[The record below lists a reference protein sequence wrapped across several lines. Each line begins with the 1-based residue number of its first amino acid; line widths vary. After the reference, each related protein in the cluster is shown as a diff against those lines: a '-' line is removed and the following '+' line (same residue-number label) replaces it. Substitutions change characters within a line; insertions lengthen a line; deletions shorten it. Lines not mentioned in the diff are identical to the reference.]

1 MIFNASLVLAQLCD
15 LKLVKRLVLRH
26 YGSTLAKTL
35 NMTTT
40 IEKTSDYLT
49 TDELKRLNRYF
60 QKEQNYQMALLIEFG
75 FRTLLRYSDISRFTW
90 ENVLNKDEL
99 VLNEKKTGKKR
110 SIKVGAVLKA
120 LLLEYY
126 ELLGQPNLDCT
137 IFNYSLRH
145 TNRLLQFGSRFV
157 GIRKKRVSTHS
168 LRKSGARF
176 LYDENHRSEDVFLKI
191 SMILNHSSTQV
202 SRRYLGIT
210 KEEISDVYA
219 GFDFVL

>member
-1 MIFNASLVLAQLCD
+1 LVEACVGVINSLKIANGSIRKLILPFF
-15 LKLVKRLVLRH
+15 LKN
-26 YGSTLAKTL
+26 KTVTFIVDFAGDNSNNGAYCL
-35 NMTTT
+35 WW
-40 IEKTSDYLT
+40 K
-49 TDELKRLNRYF
+49 
-60 QKEQNYQMALLIEFG
+60 MALLIEVG

-126 ELLGQPNLDCT
+126 QLMNQPDLQST

-157 GIRKKRVSTHS
+157 GIRRKAVSTHS

-176 LYDENHRSEDVFLKI
+176 LYEENHRSEDVFLKI

-210 KEEISDVYA
+210 KEEISDVYS

>member
-1 MIFNASLVLAQLCD
+1 
-15 LKLVKRLVLRH
+15 
-26 YGSTLAKTL
+26 
-35 NMTTT
+35 
-40 IEKTSDYLT
+40 
-49 TDELKRLNRYF
+49 
-60 QKEQNYQMALLIEFG
+60 MALLIEFG

-90 ENVLNKDEL
+90 NDVLNKDEL

-110 SIKVGAVLKA
+110 SIKVGTVLKA

-126 ELLGQPNLDCT
+126 EFLGQPNLDYI

-145 TNRLLQFGSRFV
+145 TNRLLQLGSRFV

-176 LYDENHRSEDVFLKI
+176 LYEENHRSEDVFLKI

-219 GFDFVL
+219 GFDILL

>member
-1 MIFNASLVLAQLCD
+1 
-15 LKLVKRLVLRH
+15 
-26 YGSTLAKTL
+26 
-35 NMTTT
+35 MTTT
-40 IEKTSDYLT
+40 IEKTSDYLN

-60 QKEQNYQMALLIEFG
+60 QKEENYQMALLIEFG

-90 ENVLNKDEL
+90 NDVLNKDEL

-110 SIKVGAVLKA
+110 NIKVGAILKA

-126 ELLGQPNLDCT
+126 ELLLQPELQST

-145 TNRLLQFGSRFV
+145 TNRLLQFGAKFV

-176 LYDENHRSEDVFLKI
+176 LYEENQKSEDVFLKI
-191 SMILNHSSTQV
+191 SMILNHSSSEV

-210 KEEISDVYA
+210 KEELSDVYSA
-219 GFDFVL
+219 FDLVI

>member
-1 MIFNASLVLAQLCD
+1 
-15 LKLVKRLVLRH
+15 
-26 YGSTLAKTL
+26 
-35 NMTTT
+35 MTTT

-110 SIKVGAVLKA
+110 NIKIGAVLKA

-126 ELLGQPNLDCT
+126 ELLGHPNFDCT

-145 TNRLLQFGSRFV
+145 TNRLLQFGSRFI

-176 LYDENHRSEDVFLKI
+176 LYDENHRSEDMFLKI

-210 KEEISDVYA
+210 REELSDVFN

>member
-1 MIFNASLVLAQLCD
+1 
-15 LKLVKRLVLRH
+15 
-26 YGSTLAKTL
+26 
-35 NMTTT
+35 MTNT

-110 SIKVGAVLKA
+110 SIKVGAVLKS

-126 ELLGQPNLDCT
+126 ELMQQPDLQST
-137 IFNYSLRH
+137 IFNYTLRH
-145 TNRLLQFGSRFV
+145 TNRLLQLGSRFV
-157 GIRKKRVSTHS
+157 GIRRKAVSTHS

-176 LYDENHRSEDVFLKI
+176 LYEENQRSEDVFLKI

-219 GFDFVL
+219 GFDISL

>member
-1 MIFNASLVLAQLCD
+1 
-15 LKLVKRLVLRH
+15 
-26 YGSTLAKTL
+26 
-35 NMTTT
+35 MTTT

-90 ENVLNKDEL
+90 DNVLNKDEL

-110 SIKVGAVLKA
+110 SIKVGAVLKS

-126 ELLGQPNLDCT
+126 ELMQQPELQSKL
-137 IFNYSLRH
+137 FNYTLRH
-145 TNRLLQFGSRFV
+145 TNRLLQFGARSV

-168 LRKSGARF
+168 LRKSGSRF
-176 LYDENHRSEDVFLKI
+176 LYEENNRSEDVFLKI
-191 SMILNHSSTQV
+191 SMILNHSSTHV
-202 SRRYLGIT
+202 TRRYLGIT
-210 KEEISDVYA
+210 REELSDVFD
-219 GFDFVL
+219 GFDIVL